1 LQDLHTAAAAA
12 AGGSVPHL
20 AQHCLAELLHLG
32 LLLPLLLLL
41 YSTWPSAVLLLHML
55 YLHTQSEAAAD
66 AVRCTCPST
75 ALLSPTHDLHTS
87 AAAAAAAAAGSAP
100 HLSQRCLA
108 ELLHLLLLLLLCST
122 LHVPAPPC

>member
-1 LQDLHTAAAAA
+1 LQDLHTAAAA
-12 AGGSVPHL
+12 GGSVPYL

-75 ALLSPTHDLHTS
+75 ALLNPTHVLHTS
-87 AAAAAAAAAGSAP
+87 AAAAAAAAGSAP